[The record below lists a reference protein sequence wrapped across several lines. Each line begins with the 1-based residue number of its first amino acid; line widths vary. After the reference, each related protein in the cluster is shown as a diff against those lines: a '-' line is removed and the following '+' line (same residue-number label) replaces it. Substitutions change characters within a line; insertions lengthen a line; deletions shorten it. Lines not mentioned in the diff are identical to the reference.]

1 MRPSGRTPPIPS
13 RSALGP
19 RRGAGAVAGR
29 RARGLSRHRY
39 RVKPRIRL
47 ANRASSRQTLTMRS
61 NISTSGQSSSQAKR
75 TFTEEARRAQILTH
89 AIDVVVEHGYA
100 GASLNRIAAHAGI
113 SKGLISYHFD
123 GKADLLEALVRD
135 VFARGAEIAMR
146 ERPGELNED
155 APAGQALQAYLEAN
169 LTFIAAHPR
178 DVSAV
183 VEVVGNHRD
192 TDGELV
198 FDAAR
203 ESTTLTPLMQL
214 FRDGQSAA

>member
-1 MRPSGRTPPIPS
+1 
-13 RSALGP
+13 
-19 RRGAGAVAGR
+19 
-29 RARGLSRHRY
+29 
-39 RVKPRIRL
+39 
-47 ANRASSRQTLTMRS
+47 MRS
-61 NISTSGQSSSQAKR
+61 NISTSGQSGSQAKR

-135 VFARGAEIAMR
+135 VFDRGAEIAMR
-146 ERPGELNED
+146 ERPDELSED
-155 APAGQALQAYLEAN
+155 APSDQALRAYLEAN
-169 LTFIAAHPR
+169 LTFIAAHSR

-192 TDGELV
+192 ADGALV

-203 ESTTLTPLMQL
+203 ESATLTPLMQL
-214 FRDGQSAA
+214 FREGQSAGAFREFDPRVMAIAVRRVVDGFSREFLAHPEMDVAAFTAEVVALFDHATRRGAGT